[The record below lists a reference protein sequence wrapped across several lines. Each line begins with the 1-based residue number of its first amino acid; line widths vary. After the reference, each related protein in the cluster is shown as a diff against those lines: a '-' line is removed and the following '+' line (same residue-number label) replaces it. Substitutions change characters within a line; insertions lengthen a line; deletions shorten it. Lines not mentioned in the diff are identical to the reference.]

1 MSHSRAPPIT
11 RGGVASALRLRA
23 MRTDIEESRSKPPIL
38 KRAVAGLVVVAI
50 AALAIHVVIGLVVTV
65 FWIVAAVAAVVAV
78 LWALNT
84 LL

>member
-1 MSHSRAPPIT
+1 
-11 RGGVASALRLRA
+11 
-23 MRTDIEESRSKPPIL
+23 MRNDIEASRSRPPIL
-38 KRAVAGLVVVAI
+38 KRAVAGLVVVVI

-65 FWIVAAVAAVVAV
+65 FWIALAVTAVVAV

>member
-1 MSHSRAPPIT
+1 MH
-11 RGGVASALRLRA
+11 
-23 MRTDIEESRSKPPIL
+23 TDIEASRSKPPIL
-38 KRAVAGLVVVAI
+38 KRAVAGLVVVVI

-65 FWIVAAVAAVVAV
+65 FWIALAVTAVVAV

>member
-1 MSHSRAPPIT
+1 M
-11 RGGVASALRLRA
+11 G
-23 MRTDIEESRSKPPIL
+23 TDIEGSRSKPPVL
-38 KRAVAGLVVVAI
+38 KRAVAGLVVVVI

-65 FWIVAAVAAVVAV
+65 FWIALAVTAVVAV

>member
-1 MSHSRAPPIT
+1 MH
-11 RGGVASALRLRA
+11 
-23 MRTDIEESRSKPPIL
+23 TDIEASRSKPPIL
-38 KRAVAGLVVVAI
+38 KRAVAGLVIVVI

-65 FWIVAAVAAVVAV
+65 FWIALAVTAVVAV

>member
-1 MSHSRAPPIT
+1 
-11 RGGVASALRLRA
+11 VLVALRLFA
-23 MRTDIEESRSKPPIL
+23 MRTDIEGSRSRPPVL
-38 KRAVAGLVVVAI
+38 KRAVAGLVVIAV

-65 FWIVAAVAAVVAV
+65 FWIALAVVAVVGV

>member
-1 MSHSRAPPIT
+1 
-11 RGGVASALRLRA
+11 
-23 MRTDIEESRSKPPIL
+23 MRSDIEASRSRPPIL

-65 FWIVAAVAAVVAV
+65 FWIAVAVTAVVAV

>member
-1 MSHSRAPPIT
+1 
-11 RGGVASALRLRA
+11 

>member
-1 MSHSRAPPIT
+1 MH
-11 RGGVASALRLRA
+11 
-23 MRTDIEESRSKPPIL
+23 TDIEATRSKPPIL
-38 KRAVAGLVVVAI
+38 KRAVAGLVIVAI

-65 FWIVAAVAAVVAV
+65 FWIALAVTAVVAV

>member
-1 MSHSRAPPIT
+1 VR
-11 RGGVASALRLRA
+11 VALRLWT
-23 MRTDIEESRSKPPIL
+23 MRTDIEGSRSRPPVL
-38 KRAVAGLVVVAI
+38 KRAVAGLVVIAI

-65 FWIVAAVAAVVAV
+65 FWIALAVAAVAGV

>member
-1 MSHSRAPPIT
+1 
-11 RGGVASALRLRA
+11 
-23 MRTDIEESRSKPPIL
+23 MRTDIEESRSKPPVL

-50 AALAIHVVIGLVVTV
+50 AALAIHIVIGLVVTV

>member
-1 MSHSRAPPIT
+1 
-11 RGGVASALRLRA
+11 
-23 MRTDIEESRSKPPIL
+23 MRTDIEGSRSKPPVL
-38 KRAVAGLVVVAI
+38 RRAVAGLVVVAI

-65 FWIVAAVAAVVAV
+65 FWIALAVTAVVAV

>member
-1 MSHSRAPPIT
+1 MHH
-11 RGGVASALRLRA
+11 
-23 MRTDIEESRSKPPIL
+23 MRNDIEASRSRSPIL
-38 KRAVAGLVVVAI
+38 KRAVAGLVVVVI

-65 FWIVAAVAAVVAV
+65 FWIALAVTAVVAV

>member
-1 MSHSRAPPIT
+1 
-11 RGGVASALRLRA
+11 
-23 MRTDIEESRSKPPIL
+23 MRTDIEGSRSRPPVL
-38 KRAVAGLVVVAI
+38 KRAVAGLVVIAI

-65 FWIVAAVAAVVAV
+65 FWIALAVVAVVGV